1 MQIMPTHF
9 TLERTYLNKHSK
21 EVATMQYIHK
31 GKTHSDTSNEYMT
44 ALGMSDEQIESVL
57 NQLEFEKTK
66 LEQKAKLTRISALN
80 FVEFDGV
87 VFDADTE
94 ALSNIAKTIHIA
106 ENMDYKETYTH
117 LWRLADNTTRLTTLA
132 ELREVLLAHDA
143 KYINV
148 WDQFNEWVAGDK
160 STAFTIK

>member
-1 MQIMPTHF
+1 
-9 TLERTYLNKHSK
+9 
-21 EVATMQYIHK
+21 
-31 GKTHSDTSNEYMT
+31 
-44 ALGMSDEQIESVL
+44 MSDEQIESVL

-80 FVEFDGV
+80 FAELKGA

-94 ALSNIAKTIHIA
+94 ALANIAKTIRIA

-132 ELREVLLAHDA
+132 ELREVLLAHDE

-148 WDQFNEWVAGDK
+148 WYQFNEWVAGDK